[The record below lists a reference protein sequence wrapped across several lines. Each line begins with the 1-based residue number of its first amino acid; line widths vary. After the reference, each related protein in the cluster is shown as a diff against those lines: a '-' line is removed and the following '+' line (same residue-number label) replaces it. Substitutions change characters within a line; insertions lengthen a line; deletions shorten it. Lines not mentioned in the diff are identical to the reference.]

1 MVGTHTF
8 TSIAHLLLLF
18 SFCPLGAPY
27 RQAIK
32 PASATNS
39 QTFRCSEVE
48 RKALLSFKES
58 LLDPSGRLSSW
69 VGEDCCKWIGV
80 GCENR
85 TQHVVKLDLKNPLP
99 VAKFDFQYESRE
111 ALKKS
116 SLGGKRSRITNSV
129 LESLVLSSNRY
140 LGGKLPCSIGALQKL
155 QILYLSDCS
164 LQGSIPDSIGSLS
177 FLQRLHLS
185 ANQMSGP
192 IFKSFGNLS
201 MLLEISIGGNSWEGD
216 LTGADFQNLTR
227 LKFLYLS
234 GPSENSTLVLDLKP
248 DSVPPF
254 KLEYLILRHIRVG
267 PSFPV
272 WVQAQNELVDLSLVD
287 AGISGRLP
295 DNIGELF
302 PKLETLALGS
312 NCFSGEI
319 PRSIGMLKYISHLS
333 LRDNF
338 LSGRLHLPW
347 KALER
352 LESLNVANNN
362 ISGNLPSSMR
372 YLKSMQS
379 LSMSKNHLQGKFPP
393 FFRTYRHLTTLDL
406 GGNEFFGNL
415 PAWIGESL
423 PALSRL
429 KLKSNL
435 FDGDIPQELCL
446 LSSLKILELAQNNLS
461 GRIPHC
467 LGNLSKNNNK
477 DAVTFFDQMKGI
489 GNLHNLL
496 SLDLSRNAL
505 SGSLPQE
512 LASLTSLSYLNLS
525 FNKLQTLNDSFIYE
539 GNSLLCGPPLS
550 TKCPGEEDDL
560 PATPIDSSG
569 TKNEIGEE
577 LKSASLYISIILGF
591 IVGFWGVCVHS
602 LSKHH
607 GGKLIFRDSKI

>member
-116 SLGGKRSRITNSV
+116 SLGGK
-129 LESLVLSSNRY
+129 
-140 LGGKLPCSIGALQKL
+140 
-155 QILYLSDCS
+155 
-164 LQGSIPDSIGSLS
+164 GSIPDSIGSLS

-185 ANQMSGP
+185 ANLMSGP

-591 IVGFWGVCVHS
+591 IVGFWGVCS
-602 LSKHH
+602 T
-607 GGKLIFRDSKI
+607 LIVKTSWRQAYFQGFENLKKKMVFFRKNYTKPTRF